1 MTRWMRSRPAHDP
14 MCGRSVRP
22 QTLPRPAHQTRWWS
36 TGTGSGGLWCP
47 VQMFEQPAAYRTT
60 TCSPSPSPRRMTPG
74 GGGRMGCRHR
84 RRRQRR
90 PRADRTLER
99 PSVGKRQPLLW
110 RSSAELS
117 AGSDEPLCQRPMGD
131 GRQTPPTT
139 ERADGPLGWLPL
151 EYRTQSQRL
160 TRSSHNAALRRR
172 MGCWQHRQ
180 PPENPRNALQAC
192 TSARQ
197 RRRSTRP
204 VSLARTPPLTSTRTR
219 RRRPADRRPPTR
231 HGQARSRRPC
241 PGRSHPRTRHRG

>member
-1 MTRWMRSRPAHDP
+1 MTRWMQSRPAHDP

-22 QTLPRPAHQTRWWS
+22 QTLPRPAHQT
-36 TGTGSGGLWCP
+36 P
-47 VQMFEQPAAYRTT
+47 VTAPHDAWAVGAWDAGIGV
-60 TCSPSPSPRRMTPG
+60 G
-74 GGGRMGCRHR
+74 GGGDHELIEHWNGHR
-84 RRRQRR
+84 WANVS
-90 PRADRTLER
+90 PSFGGRAR
-99 PSVGKRQPLLW
+99 SYLLAVTS
-110 RSSAELS
+110 RSAND
-117 AGSDEPLCQRPMGD
+117 AMGD

-151 EYRTQSQRL
+151 EHRTQSQRL
-160 TRSSHNAALRRR
+160 TRSSHNAALRRH
-172 MGCWQHRQ
+172 MGRWQHRQ

-197 RRRSTRP
+197 RRRCTRP